1 MDWIVFGVQ
10 WLHVL
15 LGIFWFGSTL
25 YLDFVLIPALMTLPL
40 GEQRRAGAAIGA
52 RAVPIFTGVAVAVI
66 VLGILR
72 GTVFGQIKS
81 LDALGTQYG
90 VTWLVAGFRPAC
102 AAPLPF
108 RTVAT
113 STPLDTGRWKSRAM
127 LGVSV
132 LPSMPRNACSTF
144 PCLINSATT
153 SLTVLIGI
161 AKPMPTFPS
170 LTPPVSI

>member
-1 MDWIVFGVQ
+1 MDWLVFGVQ

-90 VTWLVAGFRPAC
+90 VTWLVALV
-102 AAPLPF
+102 AA
-108 RTVAT
+108 VAT
-113 STPLDTGRWKSRAM
+113 AYWGLR
-127 LGVSV
+127 
-132 LPSMPRNACSTF
+132 
-144 PCLINSATT
+144 I
-153 SLTVLIGI
+153 
-161 AKPMPTFPS
+161 
-170 LTPPVSI
+170 LTPAVKKLYTIPESEAGAAGGQSPAIAAAVADIRGKGQIALLGFFVIFTCMILMRFGA

>member
-1 MDWIVFGVQ
+1 MGWLVFGVQ

-90 VTWLVAGFRPAC
+90 VTWLVALV
-102 AAPLPF
+102 AA
-108 RTVAT
+108 VAT
-113 STPLDTGRWKSRAM
+113 AYWGLR
-127 LGVSV
+127 
-132 LPSMPRNACSTF
+132 
-144 PCLINSATT
+144 I
-153 SLTVLIGI
+153 
-161 AKPMPTFPS
+161 
-170 LTPPVSI
+170 LTPAVKNLYTIPESEAGAAGEQSPIAAAVADIRRKGQIELLGFFVIFTCMILMRFGA

>member
-1 MDWIVFGVQ
+1 MDWLQFGVQ

-90 VTWLVAGFRPAC
+90 VTWLVALV
-102 AAPLPF
+102 AA
-108 RTVAT
+108 VAT
-113 STPLDTGRWKSRAM
+113 AYWGLRILTPAVKKLYTIPESEAGAA
-127 LGVSV
+127 GGQG
-132 LPSMPRNACSTF
+132 P
-144 PCLINSATT
+144 
-153 SLTVLIGI
+153 GI
-161 AKPMPTFPS
+161 AAVVADIRRKGQIELLGFFVIFTCMILMRFG
-170 LTPPVSI
+170 L